1 MKVKILY
8 ESSIRCVSIP
18 GEYRRNQCPVAHC
31 IPCSVRFPSCEG
43 KSDGMHAHEIKMW
56 SPYFVDCYKER
67 MISER
72 VCKAD
77 DNGRTQL
84 FHPELKE
91 CVSLDQIPRDHG
103 GMMPDCTNLID
114 GFYLD
119 EFGRCDRYTVC
130 KDGKYV
136 NHVMCGPGE
145 TFDASLDVCMPAEK
159 TCGPCGN
166 RSDW

>member
-18 GEYRRNQCPVAHC
+18 GEYRRNQCPEAHC

-130 KDGKYV
+130 KDGKYL
-136 NHVMCGPGE
+136 NQVMCGPGE